1 MTRFSRTSS
10 VSAVCFIA
18 ALAAMAV
25 VDDWTRPVDVVF
37 DGQRCI
43 SYRARLDGSLLVVEA
58 TPAPGWHTFAMD
70 NKRRAEEKLAGRKSL
85 GIELPT
91 EIGLSGGLEST
102 GPWFQSPPKD
112 FSKPEMR
119 WYSWGFEGPALF
131 VANVRKSGPGP
142 AKLAVHGQVCTDT
155 TCKNVDVA
163 ISLPL
168 NASEPAAAT
177 SSIDLNNLVQVR

>member
-1 MTRFSRTSS
+1 MTGFSRRFA
-10 VSAVCFIA
+10 VSALCFIA
-18 ALAAMAV
+18 AMAV
-25 VDDWTRPVDVVF
+25 ADDWTRPVDVVS

-43 SYRARLDGSLLVVEA
+43 SYRARLDGPLLVVEA
-58 TPAPGWHTFAMD
+58 TPAQGWHTFAMD

-91 EIGLSGGLEST
+91 EIGLSGGLESA

-142 AKLAVHGQVCTDT
+142 AQIAVHGQVCTDT
-155 TCKNVDVA
+155 TCKNVDVRL
-163 ISLPL
+163 SLPVTA
-168 NASEPAAAT
+168 NDPAGAAT
-177 SSIDLNNLVQVR
+177 SIDLSTLVQVR